1 MISLKTKQNK
11 TLLKNL
17 HYIVNRLSPPLYI
30 DLYRNSTLSP
40 LAVSK
45 NYEENIVGMTKDEI
59 PNFTRTSKLKRR
71 RRNPSNNKNHSTN
84 STLENNPLK
93 RFAAEPVVG
102 SKFTSDTSSSTDA
115 VTNNTITTNNIP
127 RYNDPSGGDISLGS
141 TAALS
146 TILNLDEFTS
156 RDGENRNMKWGAKMI
171 AAQIDY
177 YIAASC
183 QYTLLGTIN
192 QQEQQQKE
200 HHHRHHQQQ
209 QPLQQ
214 LYGMQS
220 IPHPATLGVMRV
232 QNQNEDESIL
242 KRVSKDFCPIAFPQF
257 NLPKSETVSK
267 HSSFQSRGVYGTVVD
282 LNKMRLFTQSSS
294 SRKHLNACLKYIK
307 IVSTRGATIRR
318 NHDIDENRNEP
329 SSPRSSATTSS
340 SSDIIGK
347 LTFGSIRPV
356 VECKWL
362 EKPPLFSIKKVW
374 SEDDGCWHEEEAS
387 DVELDEELVGVMR
400 YKVCLLPSD
409 IINHNNSSER
419 DDNEYVASGKMYGWI
434 SDRSRLQSHPYRIAE
449 LIE

>member
-1 MISLKTKQNK
+1 
-11 TLLKNL
+11 
-17 HYIVNRLSPPLYI
+17 
-30 DLYRNSTLSP
+30 
-40 LAVSK
+40 
-45 NYEENIVGMTKDEI
+45 MTKDEL

-71 RRNPSNNKNHSTN
+71 RRNPSNNKNNSTN

-102 SKFTSDTSSSTDA
+102 SKCTSDTCTSTDA
-115 VTNNTITTNNIP
+115 ATSNSITTNNIP
-127 RYNDPSGGDISLGS
+127 RYNGPSGADILLAS
-141 TAALS
+141 TAAVS
-146 TILNLDEFTS
+146 TILNLDKFTS
-156 RDGENRNMKWGAKMI
+156 RNGEGNRNMKWGAKMI

-183 QYTLLGTIN
+183 QYTSLGTIN

-200 HHHRHHQQQ
+200 QQQ
-209 QPLQQ
+209 QQ

-220 IPHPATLGVMRV
+220 IPHSATLGVMRLR
-232 QNQNEDESIL
+232 NQNEDESIL
-242 KRVSKDFCPIAFPQF
+242 KRFSKDFCPIAFPQF
-257 NLPKSETVSK
+257 NLPKSETISK
-267 HSSFQSRGVYGTVVD
+267 HSSFQSRGVDGTVVD

-294 SRKHLNACLKYIK
+294 SRKQHLNACLKYIK

-329 SSPRSSATTSS
+329 SSPRSSTTS

-347 LTFGSIRPV
+347 LIFGSIRPV

-409 IINHNNSSER
+409 IINDDKSSER

-434 SDRSRLQSHPYRIAE
+434 SDRSRLQSHPYTIAE